1 MDYFSSL
8 LLGLSVAFITT
19 LLPGLINMTVAKISL
34 KEGKTRAFMLGL
46 GASII
51 VFFQS
56 LVATIFARFIDKR
69 TDINHLI
76 QEIGIGIFLVL
87 SIYFF
92 FFSKPKK
99 KIKEEEVIIN
109 SKRSHFLMGILLSL
123 INVFPIPF
131 YVILSVTLGS
141 YGYFEFD
148 KPFLILFSFGTSLGA
163 MFVFYIYATFIKKI
177 ESKVEFF
184 MKNVNYLLG
193 SVTLFIAVLGI
204 IKLINE

>member
-1 MDYFSSL
+1 MQYLSSFF
-8 LLGLSVAFITT
+8 LGLFVTFLTT

-34 KEGKTRAFMLGL
+34 KEGKSRAFALGL

-51 VFFQS
+51 VFFQA
-56 LVATIFARFIDKR
+56 LIATIFARFIDKR

-76 QEIGIGIFLVL
+76 QEIGIGIFLLL

-92 FFSKPKK
+92 FFAKKK
-99 KIKEEEVIIN
+99 KIQNEEVIIS
-109 SKRSHFLMGILLSL
+109 SKRSHFLMGMFLSL

-131 YVILSVTLGS
+131 YVILSITLGS
-141 YGYFEFD
+141 YGYFHFD
-148 KPFLILFSFGTSLGA
+148 KPFLILFSLGASLGA
-163 MFVFYIYATFIKKI
+163 MSIFYIYANFIKKI
-177 ESKVEFF
+177 ESKAEFF

-193 SVTLFIAVLGI
+193 SVTLLIAVLGI